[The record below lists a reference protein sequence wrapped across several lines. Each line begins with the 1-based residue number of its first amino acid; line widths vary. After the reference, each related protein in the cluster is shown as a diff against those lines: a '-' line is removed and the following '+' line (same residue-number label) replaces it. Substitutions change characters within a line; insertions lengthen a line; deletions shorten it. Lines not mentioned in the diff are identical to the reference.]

1 MSAQKITREDVV
13 KAQEAVMR
21 IVGVQSCQIV
31 TNSEDEIVEIHVVA
45 TAVKPAKF
53 VARDVESCL
62 KAVMGIDVDYRKI
75 GVVIVGAD
83 PPAAPTQSPQP
94 ARDDKFE
101 EFPIEEYGGRFCY
114 RSVNLFLSHDG
125 AKAEVELR
133 RESAEAFGSASNQNP
148 HTSPLQLIAE
158 ATLKAV
164 SEYLD
169 RDTRLCLGGVRKV
182 TVDDTSAIV
191 VKVELVSSR
200 IHKDLAGCSII
211 SGNENQTVVFAAL
224 DAVNRVLGKLEF
236 KQAVEYRI
244 Q

>member
-1 MSAQKITREDVV
+1 MSAQKVTHEEVV

-45 TAVKPAKF
+45 TAVKPAKLI
-53 VARDVESCL
+53 ARDVESCL
-62 KAVMGIDVDYRKI
+62 KAEMGLDVDYRKI
-75 GVVIVGAD
+75 GVVIVGGG
-83 PPAAPTQSPQP
+83 PPVTSAQSPQP
-94 ARDDKFE
+94 GRHDKFE
-101 EFPIEEYGGRFCY
+101 EFPIEEYGGRFCF

-133 RESAEAFGSASNQNP
+133 RETAEAFGSASNQNP
-148 HTSPLQLIAE
+148 HTSPLGLIAE

-169 RDTRLCLGGVRKV
+169 HDTRLCLGGVRKV
-182 TVDDTSAIV
+182 AVDDTSAIV

-200 IHKDLAGCSII
+200 IHKNLAGCSII